1 MFLQFPRS
9 VRCVSLILLFMVV
22 SNIVVAQPL
31 GNTTL
36 DVNAASEQQLS
47 DLLPGIGPAKA
58 AQIVKWR
65 DLNGPFNTLEQLIEV
80 RGIGPKTLQ
89 GIRALLHVGDAVST
103 RRSSQAAQRYENQVR
118 LAVKKI
124 VDRANRDAARER
136 MSKPR

>member
-1 MFLQFPRS
+1 MFKQFP
-9 VRCVSLILLFMVV
+9 
-22 SNIVVAQPL
+22 IVVRYLSLALFFITASNTLLAQPL
-31 GNTTL
+31 GDATL
-36 DVNAASEQQLS
+36 DLNAATEQQLS

-65 DLNGPFNTLEQLIEV
+65 ELHGPFNTLEQLIEV

-89 GIRALLHVGDAVST
+89 GIRALLYVGDLAST

-136 MSKPR
+136 INKPR